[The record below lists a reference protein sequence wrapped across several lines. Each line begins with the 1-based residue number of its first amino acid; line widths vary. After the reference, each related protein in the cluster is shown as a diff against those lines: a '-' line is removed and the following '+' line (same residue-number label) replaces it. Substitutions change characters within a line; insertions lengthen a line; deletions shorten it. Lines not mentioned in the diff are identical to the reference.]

1 MKTFIRL
8 IRRYVLT
15 AIAVVL
21 LFLFL
26 GIGMIVWISWRE
38 GSRLPQQEYTAS
50 KIADSMAENKN
61 GLSFGSAHTPQEWM
75 DGYSWAM
82 VIDDYGYVKWNYLL
96 PDKLNHHYTSGD
108 IASFARWYLDDYPVF
123 CWKESYGLFVI
134 GLPKGSLWK
143 YSLYNSPEVLRDIVH
158 NVPMM
163 FLSLLLLGLIF
174 CL

>member
-26 GIGMIVWISWRE
+26 GTGMIVWISWRE

-123 CWKESYGLFVI
+123 CWKESVNG
-134 GLPKGSLWK
+134 
-143 YSLYNSPEVLRDIVH
+143 RT
-158 NVPMM
+158 
-163 FLSLLLLGLIF
+163 
-174 CL
+174 

>member
-82 VIDDYGYVKWNYLL
+82 VCKLCLNGMPVPLL
-96 PDKLNHHYTSGD
+96 RNCYSIFNGT
-108 IASFARWYLDDYPVF
+108 
-123 CWKESYGLFVI
+123 
-134 GLPKGSLWK
+134 K
-143 YSLYNSPEVLRDIVH
+143 YR
-158 NVPMM
+158 
-163 FLSLLLLGLIF
+163 
-174 CL
+174 

>member
-96 PDKLNHHYTSGD
+96 PDKLNHHY
-108 IASFARWYLDDYPVF
+108 IPVILQVSPAGT
-123 CWKESYGLFVI
+123 WMI
-134 GLPKGSLWK
+134 IP
-143 YSLYNSPEVLRDIVH
+143 YSAGRKVMD
-158 NVPMM
+158 
-163 FLSLLLLGLIF
+163 

>member
-50 KIADSMAENKN
+50 KIADSMA
-61 GLSFGSAHTPQEWM
+61 
-75 DGYSWAM
+75 
-82 VIDDYGYVKWNYLL
+82 
-96 PDKLNHHYTSGD
+96 
-108 IASFARWYLDDYPVF
+108 
-123 CWKESYGLFVI
+123 
-134 GLPKGSLWK
+134 
-143 YSLYNSPEVLRDIVH
+143 
-158 NVPMM
+158 
-163 FLSLLLLGLIF
+163 
-174 CL
+174 